1 MSQQQDKGQDGARR
15 EASSVPR
22 SPRPADTGMS
32 PRNRRRKPH
41 FGGAQLQIQTLESAA
56 TAAEGDAQDTA
67 RASDLPPQ
75 SPRTGGSQHPPKS
88 PRSKPYRARGSRGR
102 GGRRRRAAQ
111 KQAEAEA
118 AAAALLGLPSSE
130 SPRSMTSANDEDS
143 LSLYSDA
150 ADAASCLSSPM
161 ASPLHVHVGRP
172 SSRHIQHEA
181 EAQETQESALQRQ
194 RQHQAT
200 SQQLPSPLSPFHQ
213 QLEGLSQA
221 ASQAAAQAAV
231 TSSEIFDPPKIQRKM
246 DAMAA
251 SAARTA
257 STWSSTIDRPMETI
271 EILTDRLCPVRHDPT
286 ADDVY
291 NSTDATAFPP
301 PGLQRLRSFSS
312 ELSVT
317 STFDSPRGR
326 AGTDASFHSESHPPR
341 YASGDQTVPSTAAGA
356 SKLVASTTSMP
367 RIAEDLKGLAL
378 IDEDKDL
385 NIVRTDTHITS
396 MSTAST
402 NFGGA
407 NSSQMTQQYSV
418 SSASVVTSSSPGVYA
433 RPLASAEDRYAAAP
447 SPRSRTSSCE
457 YSEYSTA
464 STQAIL
470 DGHPG
475 VLPPSM
481 PTTSHGK
488 GNHQQYE
495 SRFLAGGYGGKGG
508 DGVKCWDDDEHGDV
522 YSFSDESSMQPN
534 GYFFRESVTPRCTGL
549 SPPSSASKISD
560 RHTTV
565 GRERTFT
572 DPTHAAMGFSQPSP
586 IPFAAGQIE
595 EAKKAALREQMD
607 QSQEYHHS
615 IRGASTFAQQESHM
629 VETKKHQAYPSGD
642 NMGRIL
648 GETIAG
654 GEEVLVREKAVP
666 KSDEIDS
673 VISQDDGASL
683 FNTSPKS
690 FLMGQ
695 QSGSGGSGG
704 GSGSGGDGD
713 GDGDGG
719 KE

>member
-1 MSQQQDKGQDGARR
+1 M
-15 EASSVPR
+15 PP
-22 SPRPADTGMS
+22 SPRTAGVS
-32 PRNRRRKPH
+32 PRNRWRKPH
-41 FGGAQLQIQTLESAA
+41 FGGANLQVQTLETAA
-56 TAAEGDAQDTA
+56 TAAAGDAQDTA

-75 SPRTGGSQHPPKS
+75 SPRTGGSQPPPKS

-111 KQAEAEA
+111 KQAEAA
-118 AAAALLGLPSSE
+118 AASLLGLPSSE

-150 ADAASCLSSPM
+150 ADAASWLSSPM
-161 ASPLHVHVGRP
+161 ASPRHVGQP
-172 SSRHIQHEA
+172 SFRHIQHEA
-181 EAQETQESALQRQ
+181 EAQETQESALKRQ
-194 RQHQAT
+194 QQHQAT
-200 SQQLPSPLSPFHQ
+200 VQQLPSPLSPFHQ

-291 NSTDATAFPP
+291 NSADTTAFPP

-341 YASGDQTVPSTAAGA
+341 YASGDQIIPSSSAAGA
-356 SKLVASTTSMP
+356 PKLVASTPVMP

-407 NSSQMTQQYSV
+407 NSSQTTQQYSV
-418 SSASVVTSSSPGVYA
+418 ASASVVTSLSPRVYA
-433 RPLASAEDRYAAAP
+433 RPLASTEDRCAAAP

-481 PTTSHGK
+481 PTTSNVK

-495 SRFLAGGYGGKGG
+495 SRFLAGGHGGNGR
-508 DGVKCWDDDEHGDV
+508 DGVKCWDDDEYGDV
-522 YSFSDESSMQPN
+522 YSLSDESGMQPN
-534 GYFFRESVTPRCTGL
+534 GYFFRESVTPRSTGL
-549 SPPSSASKISD
+549 LSPSSTTKVSD

-565 GRERTFT
+565 ARGRTFT
-572 DPTHAAMGFSQPSP
+572 DPTHAAMGFSQPAP
-586 IPFAAGQIE
+586 IPFAVEQIE
-595 EAKKAALREQMD
+595 EAKNAALRAQMD
-607 QSQEYHHS
+607 QSQGYHNATH
-615 IRGASTFAQQESHM
+615 GASTFAQQESHM
-629 VETKKHQAYPSGD
+629 VETKTHEAYPSGE
-642 NMGRIL
+642 NIGRTL
-648 GETIAG
+648 GEPIAG
-654 GEEVLVREKAVP
+654 GKEVLVGEKAGP

-695 QSGSGGSGG
+695 QSE
-704 GSGSGGDGD
+704 
-713 GDGDGG
+713 

>member
-1 MSQQQDKGQDGARR
+1 
-15 EASSVPR
+15 
-22 SPRPADTGMS
+22 
-32 PRNRRRKPH
+32 
-41 FGGAQLQIQTLESAA
+41 
-56 TAAEGDAQDTA
+56 
-67 RASDLPPQ
+67 
-75 SPRTGGSQHPPKS
+75 
-88 PRSKPYRARGSRGR
+88 
-102 GGRRRRAAQ
+102 
-111 KQAEAEA
+111 
-118 AAAALLGLPSSE
+118 
-130 SPRSMTSANDEDS
+130 MTSANDEDS

-150 ADAASCLSSPM
+150 ADAASWLSSPM
-161 ASPLHVHVGRP
+161 ASPLHVGLS
-172 SSRHIQHEA
+172 SSRHIQHE
-181 EAQETQESALQRQ
+181 
-194 RQHQAT
+194 
-200 SQQLPSPLSPFHQ
+200 PSPLSPFHQ
-213 QLEGLSQA
+213 QLEGLSQV

-257 STWSSTIDRPMETI
+257 STWSSTIDRPMESI
-271 EILTDRLCPVRHDPT
+271 EILTYRLCPVRHYPT

-291 NSTDATAFPP
+291 NSADATAFPP

-326 AGTDASFHSESHPPR
+326 AGTDASLHSESHPPR
-341 YASGDQTVPSTAAGA
+341 YASGDQTIPSSAAGV
-356 SKLVASTTSMP
+356 SKLVASTTAMP

-407 NSSQMTQQYSV
+407 NSSQTTQQYSV
-418 SSASVVTSSSPGVYA
+418 ASASVVTSLSPRVYA

-481 PTTSHGK
+481 PTTSHVK

-495 SRFLAGGYGGKGG
+495 SRFLAGGHGGNGG
-508 DGVKCWDDDEHGDV
+508 DGVKCCDDDEHGDV

-534 GYFFRESVTPRCTGL
+534 GYFFRESVTPRSTGL
-549 SPPSSASKISD
+549 LSPSSTTKVSD

-565 GRERTFT
+565 GRGRTFT
-572 DPTHAAMGFSQPSP
+572 DPTHAAMGFSQPAP
-586 IPFAAGQIE
+586 IPFAVEQIE
-595 EAKKAALREQMD
+595 DAKKAVLREQTD
-607 QSQEYHHS
+607 QIHGHHHS
-615 IRGASTFAQQESHM
+615 THSASTFVQRESHT
-629 VETKKHQAYPSGD
+629 VETKTHQAYPSGV
-642 NMGRIL
+642 NMGRTL
-648 GETIAG
+648 GEPIAG
-654 GEEVLVREKAVP
+654 GEEVFVGEKAGP

-695 QSGSGGSGG
+695 QSGGG
-704 GSGSGGDGD
+704 GDDGD
-713 GDGDGG
+713 GDDDA
-719 KE
+719 